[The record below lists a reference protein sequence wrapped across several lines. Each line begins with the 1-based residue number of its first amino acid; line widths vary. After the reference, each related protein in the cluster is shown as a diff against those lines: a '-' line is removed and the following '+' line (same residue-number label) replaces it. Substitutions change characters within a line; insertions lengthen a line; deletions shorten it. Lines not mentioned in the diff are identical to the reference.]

1 VELVHYQRKAIFF
14 GSCSTSVQWLGWGQ
28 PGVHQCGGPFL
39 DKIQYGFKTVA
50 LAVVGIGER
59 LIAEKQRELVLL
71 LWRALPSECGKI
83 QLVRSEDEIETQE
96 VRLADLARAQTVQL
110 VAAPTRVADGA
121 RVRSRTDV
129 IIFRACRID
138 LNCELGLCEGATQHR
153 FRCGRAA
160 DVAHAND
167 EHLGGDEWR

>member
-1 VELVHYQRKAIFF
+1 VELAHFRRNAILAR
-14 GSCSTSVQWLGWGQ
+14 SRSTLVQWLGWVE
-28 PGVHQCGGPFL
+28 PSVHQCGGPSF
-39 DKIQYGFKTVA
+39 DKIQHRFKTIA
-50 LAVVGIGER
+50 LAVVGIRER

-71 LWRALPSECGKI
+71 LWRALPSEYGKI
-83 QLVRSEDEIETQE
+83 QLVRSEDQIETQE
-96 VRLADLARAQTVQL
+96 VRLADLARAQTVQC
-110 VAAPTRVADGA
+110 VAAPSRVTDGA
-121 RVRSRTDV
+121 RVWSRTDV

-138 LNCELGLCEGATQHR
+138 LNCELGLCEGSTQHR